1 MGVTRRELEERF
13 QAFLLNA
20 AFPVPTT
27 NTLIEGFEVD
37 CAWRGE
43 RLIVELDGRATH
55 DTRHAFE
62 TDRIR
67 DRTLSAQGWRV
78 IRITWRQLHDQPAE
92 VEADLRKLLCG

>member
-1 MGVTRRELEERF
+1 MPP
-13 QAFLLNA
+13 
-20 AFPVPTT
+20 FPSRQT

-62 TDRIR
+62 ADRIR

-78 IRITWRQLHDQPAE
+78 IRITWRQLHDQPAD